1 MGVRTNRVVYY
12 KFNSQNAGDLK
23 LIRTNGEFV
32 QTGVRISGVL
42 LYVQSNF
49 ETLGLFKKSCFL
61 SLTLFTTLK

>member
-1 MGVRTNRVVYY
+1 MGVRTNRVVYF

-42 LYVQSNF
+42 LYIGSRSGI
-49 ETLGLFKKSCFL
+49 LKL
-61 SLTLFTTLK
+61 SM

>member
-1 MGVRTNRVVYY
+1 MCSFKREFVQMGVRTNRVVYY

-42 LYVQSNF
+42 LYINIF
-49 ETLGLFKKSCFL
+49 I
-61 SLTLFTTLK
+61 

>member
-12 KFNSQNAGDLK
+12 KFDSQNAGDLK

-42 LYVQSNF
+42 V
-49 ETLGLFKKSCFL
+49 ETQICS
-61 SLTLFTTLK
+61 